1 MTKETETALSVFARG
16 IKDIIGKDLVKIILY
31 GSCARGEDHDGSDVD
46 IMVLTNLSGQELE
59 EAECR
64 IFDLSYDI
72 FMEYNVDISVVV
84 KNEEHFRY
92 WLGVLPFYDNI
103 QREGI
108 VVNG

>member
-1 MTKETETALSVFARG
+1 MTKETETALSAFARG
-16 IKDIIGKDLVKIILY
+16 IKDMIGDDLVKIILY
-31 GSCARGEDHDGSDVD
+31 GSCARGDDHDGSDVD
-46 IMVLTNLSGQELE
+46 IMVLTNLSGHELE

-72 FMEYNVDISVVV
+72 FMEYDVDISVAV

-103 QREGI
+103 QREG
-108 VVNG
+108 VVVSG